1 MGIFDF
7 VKNAGAK
14 IFGKDEEK
22 EKVVEAPV
30 EEVNHFQEARLAEQ
44 KEEREAK
51 MASRLTNVVWD
62 FGVNVQDLDISVLD
76 DIATVHGV
84 VTNQSDL
91 EKIVLLIGNHEGIAQ
106 VDAQIEVEVPEP
118 EATFYTVVKGDS
130 LSKIAKEHYGKG
142 SRYPEIFEAN
152 KPMLSHPDKIYPG
165 QVLRIPT
172 DDDANV

>member
-14 IFGKDEEK
+14 MFGKGAEE
-22 EKVVEAPV
+22 VPEAPP
-30 EEVNHFQEARLAEQ
+30 EVNHFKKKQLEEA
-44 KEEREAK
+44 EAALDDK
-51 MASRLTNVVWD
+51 MAARLTNVVWN
-62 FGVNVQDLDISVLD
+62 FGVNVQDLDIMVEG

-91 EKIVLLIGNHEGIAQ
+91 EKIVLLVGNHEGIAQ
-106 VDAQIEVEVPEP
+106 VDAQIDVEVPEP

-130 LSKIAKEHYGKG
+130 LSKIAKAQYGNA

-165 QVLRIPT
+165 QVLRIPMEET
-172 DDDANV
+172 ANV